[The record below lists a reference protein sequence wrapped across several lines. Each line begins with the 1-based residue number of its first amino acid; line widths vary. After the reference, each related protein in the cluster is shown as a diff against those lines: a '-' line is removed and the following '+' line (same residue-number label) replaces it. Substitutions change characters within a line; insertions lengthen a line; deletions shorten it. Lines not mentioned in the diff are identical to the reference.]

1 MSMLE
6 TGSEVKLAGIDLAWH
21 GSRPSGLALGRLSQ
35 HRLVVDV
42 LSSDVFSNDALCRQ
56 LEEFQVVGIAI
67 DAPLIVTN
75 QSGMRDCEKQI
86 GKLYGAKRAS
96 CHTANLTLF
105 PQALSVQLSQDLQQR
120 NYQHITGKHWQIE
133 VYPHP
138 AIIELFELDYRL
150 AYKKGNIAERK
161 AGQLLLATY
170 LVGLDNRLPFKLNLP
185 SNLSVALTKHEID
198 QLKGEQLKH
207 NEDKLDA
214 LECLVVAALHSL
226 IQTQVIGDAQTGY
239 IVVPMI
245 QSAKHG

>member
-1 MSMLE
+1 VSFDMLLP
-6 TGSEVKLAGIDLAWH
+6 GLRLAGIDLAWH
-21 GSRPSGLALGRLSQ
+21 GIKPSGLALGRLHQQQLIVDLLLS
-35 HRLVVDV
+35 DV
-42 LSSDVFSNDALCRQ
+42 LSNDELCLK
-56 LEEFQVVGIAI
+56 LEEYDVVGAAI
-67 DAPLIVTN
+67 DAPLIIKN
-75 QSGMRDCEKQI
+75 LSGMRDCEKQI
-86 GKLYGAKRAS
+86 GKLYGSKGAS

-120 NYQHITGKHWQIE
+120 NYQHISGKRWQIE

-150 AYKKGNIAERK
+150 AYKKGSIAQRK

-185 SNLSVALTKHEID
+185 SNLSVALTKQEID
-198 QLKGEQLKH
+198 QLKGEHLKH

-214 LECLVVAALHSL
+214 LVCLVVAALHSL
-226 IQTQVIGDAQTGY
+226 TQSKVIGHEQTGY

-245 QSAKHG
+245 QSAKHR